1 MDTLTGKKIGFIGGG
16 RMGEGIFS
24 GILKAG
30 LIPPQDLYVADILD
44 QRLQELQEKYGLNPI
59 NSSTNEGLKQLI
71 DQVDVVFLAVLPQ
84 VAPKLLPFINQCL
97 DLKRHYVFS
106 IMGGVL
112 TTTLEESLP
121 EVSLVRIMP
130 NTPMS
135 VCEGCAGIVPGKN
148 CKPEHKEMALEIF
161 NRIGLGLLLPEPQ
174 IDPLT
179 GISGCGPAFCGIMIQ
194 ALADGGVYLGLSR
207 ADAIKIAAQTLV
219 GTGKMVLEQGIHPE
233 VLKDNVC
240 SPGGGTIGG
249 TVSLERDGFR
259 AACINA
265 VINSVARMNE
275 VVK

>member
-30 LIPPQDLYVADILD
+30 LIPPEDLYVADIVD

-59 NSSTNEGLKQLI
+59 NSSTNEGIKQLI

-84 VAPKLLPFINQCL
+84 VASKLLPFINQCL
-97 DLKRHYVFS
+97 DLERHYVFS

-112 TTTLEESLP
+112 TSTLEETLTQ
-121 EVSLVRIMP
+121 VSLVRIMP

-135 VCEGCAGIVPGKN
+135 VCAGCAGIVPGKN
-148 CKPEHKEMALEIF
+148 CKPEHKAMALEIF
-161 NRIGLGLLLPEPQ
+161 NQIGLGLLLPEPQ

-233 VLKDNVC
+233 ILKDNVC

-265 VINSVARMNE
+265 VINAVDRMNE

>member
-1 MDTLTGKKIGFIGGG
+1 MDTLAGKKIGFIGGG

-30 LIPPQDLYVADILD
+30 LIPPEDLYVADIVD

-59 NSSTNEGLKQLI
+59 NSSTNEGIKQLI

-97 DLKRHYVFS
+97 DLERHYVFS

-112 TTTLEESLP
+112 TSTLEETLTQ
-121 EVSLVRIMP
+121 VSLVRIMP

-135 VCEGCAGIVPGKN
+135 VCAGCAGIVPGRN
-148 CKPEHKEMALEIF
+148 CKPEHKAMALEIF
-161 NRIGLGLLLPEPQ
+161 NQIGLGLLLPEPQ

-233 VLKDNVC
+233 ILKDNVC

-265 VINSVARMNE
+265 VINAVDRMNE

>member
-1 MDTLTGKKIGFIGGG
+1 MSIITGKKIGFIGGG

-30 LIPPQDLYVADILD
+30 IIPSQDLYVADIRD
-44 QRLQELQEKYGLNPI
+44 ERLEELKAQYGMNVI
-59 NSSTNEGLKQLI
+59 NSSTNDGLKQLI
-71 DQVDVVFLAVLPQ
+71 DSVDVVFLAILPQ
-84 VAPKLLPFINQCL
+84 IAPKLLPFINQCL
-97 DLKRHYVFS
+97 DVEKHYVFS

-112 TTTLEESLP
+112 TTTIEE
-121 EVSLVRIMP
+121 EIKEASLVRIMP

-194 ALADGGVYLGLSR
+194 ALADGGVYLGLTR
-207 ADAIKIAAQTLV
+207 DDAIKIAAQTLV

-249 TVSLERDGFR
+249 TVSLERNGFR
-259 AACINA
+259 AACIDA
-265 VINSVARMNE
+265 VIDAVNRMNE

>member
-30 LIPPQDLYVADILD
+30 LIPPEDLYVADIVD

-59 NSSTNEGLKQLI
+59 NSSTNEGIKQLI

-84 VAPKLLPFINQCL
+84 VAPKLLPCINQCL
-97 DLKRHYVFS
+97 DLERHYVFS

-112 TTTLEESLP
+112 TSTLEETLTQ
-121 EVSLVRIMP
+121 VSLVRIMP

-135 VCEGCAGIVPGKN
+135 VCAGCAGIVPGKN
-148 CKPEHKEMALEIF
+148 CKPEHKAMALEIF
-161 NRIGLGLLLPEPQ
+161 NQIGLGLLLPEPQ

-233 VLKDNVC
+233 ILKDNVC

-265 VINSVARMNE
+265 VINAVDRMNE

>member
-30 LIPPQDLYVADILD
+30 LIPPEDLYVADIVD

-59 NSSTNEGLKQLI
+59 NSSTNEGIKQLI

-97 DLKRHYVFS
+97 DLERHYVFS

-112 TTTLEESLP
+112 TSTLEETLTQ
-121 EVSLVRIMP
+121 VSLVRIMP

-135 VCEGCAGIVPGKN
+135 VCAGCAGIVPGKN
-148 CKPEHKEMALEIF
+148 CKPEHKAMALEIF
-161 NRIGLGLLLPEPQ
+161 NQIGLGLLLPEPQ

-233 VLKDNVC
+233 ILKDNVC

-265 VINSVARMNE
+265 VINAVDRMNE

>member
-1 MDTLTGKKIGFIGGG
+1 MSTLTGKKIGFIGGG

-30 LIPPQDLYVADILD
+30 LIDPKNLYVADIRED
-44 QRLQELQEKYGLNPI
+44 HLQDLKAQYGINTV

-71 DQVDVVFLAVLPQ
+71 DSVDVVFLAVLPQ
-84 VAPKLLPFINQCL
+84 IAPKLLPYINSCL
-97 DLKRHYVFS
+97 DTNKHYVFS

-112 TTTLEESLP
+112 TTTIEEQITQASLI
-121 EVSLVRIMP
+121 RIMP

-148 CKPEHKEMALEIF
+148 AKQEHKDMAMEIF
-161 NRIGLGLLLPEPQ
+161 NTIGLGIVLPESQ

-194 ALADGGVYLGLSR
+194 ALADGGVYLGLNRS
-207 ADAIKIAAQTLV
+207 DAIKIAAQTLV

-233 VLKDNVC
+233 ILKDNVC

-249 TVSLERDGFR
+249 AVSLERDGFR

-265 VINSVARMNE
+265 VINAVNRMNE

>member
-30 LIPPQDLYVADILD
+30 LIPPEDLYVADIVD

-59 NSSTNEGLKQLI
+59 NSSTNEGIKQLI

-97 DLKRHYVFS
+97 DLERHYVFS

-112 TTTLEESLP
+112 TSTLEETLTQ
-121 EVSLVRIMP
+121 VSLVRIMP

-135 VCEGCAGIVPGKN
+135 VCAGCAGIVPGKN
-148 CKPEHKEMALEIF
+148 CKPEHKAMALEIF
-161 NRIGLGLLLPEPQ
+161 NQIGLGLLLPEPQ
-174 IDPLT
+174 IDPFT

-233 VLKDNVC
+233 ILKDNVC

-265 VINSVARMNE
+265 VINAVDRMNE

>member
-1 MDTLTGKKIGFIGGG
+1 
-16 RMGEGIFS
+16 MGEGIFS

-30 LIPPQDLYVADILD
+30 LIPPEDLYVADIVD

-59 NSSTNEGLKQLI
+59 NSSTNEGIKQLI

-97 DLKRHYVFS
+97 DLERHYVFS

-112 TTTLEESLP
+112 TSTLEETLTQ
-121 EVSLVRIMP
+121 VSLVRIMP

-135 VCEGCAGIVPGKN
+135 VCAGCAGIVPGKN
-148 CKPEHKEMALEIF
+148 CKPEHKAMALEIF
-161 NRIGLGLLLPEPQ
+161 NQIGLGLLLPEPQ

-233 VLKDNVC
+233 ILKDNVC

-265 VINSVARMNE
+265 VINAVDRMNE

>member
-1 MDTLTGKKIGFIGGG
+1 MSMVTGKKIGFIGGG

-24 GILKAG
+24 GILKANI
-30 LIPPQDLYVADILD
+30 IPPQDLYVADIREERLD
-44 QRLQELQEKYGLNPI
+44 ELKKQYGMHVI
-59 NSSTNEGLKQLI
+59 HSATNDGLKELI
-71 DQVDVVFLAVLPQ
+71 DRVDVVFLAILPQ
-84 VAPKLLPFINQCL
+84 VAPKLLPFINECL
-97 DLKRHYVFS
+97 DDSRHYVFS

-112 TTTLEESLP
+112 TKTIEQEIKSA
-121 EVSLVRIMP
+121 SLVRIMP

-148 CKPEHKEMALEIF
+148 CRPEHKDMALEIF
-161 NRIGLGLLLPEPQ
+161 NRIGLGLFLPEPQ

-179 GISGCGPAFCGIMIQ
+179 GISGCGPAFCGIMTR
-194 ALADGGVYLGLSR
+194 D
-207 ADAIKIAAQTLV
+207 DAIKIAAQTLV

-233 VLKDNVC
+233 ILKDNVC

-249 TVSLERDGFR
+249 TVSLERSGFR

-265 VINSVARMNE
+265 VLDAVDRMNE

>member
-1 MDTLTGKKIGFIGGG
+1 
-16 RMGEGIFS
+16 MGEGIFS
-24 GILKAG
+24 GILKAD
-30 LIPPQDLYVADILD
+30 LIPPQDLYVADIRED
-44 QRLQELQEKYGLNPI
+44 HLQALKAQYGMNI
-59 NSSTNEGLKQLI
+59 VNSSTNEGLKQLI
-71 DQVDVVFLAVLPQ
+71 DSVDVVFLAILPQ
-84 VAPKLLPFINQCL
+84 VAPKLLPYINSCL
-97 DLKRHYVFS
+97 DPQKHFVFS

-112 TTTLEESLP
+112 TTTIEEQITETSLI
-121 EVSLVRIMP
+121 RIMP

-148 CKPEHKEMALEIF
+148 AKQEHKDMAAEIF
-161 NRIGLGLLLPEPQ
+161 NAIGLGLFLPEAQ

-233 VLKDNVC
+233 ILKDNVC

-265 VINSVARMNE
+265 VINAVNRMNE

>member
-1 MDTLTGKKIGFIGGG
+1 MSTLTGKKIGFIGGG

-30 LIPPQDLYVADILD
+30 LIPASDLYVADIRED
-44 QRLQELQEKYGLNPI
+44 HLQALQKQYGMNVI
-59 NSSTNEGLKQLI
+59 NSSTNEGLKQL
-71 DQVDVVFLAVLPQ
+71 VDSVDIVFLAILPQ
-84 VAPKLLPFINQCL
+84 VAPKLLPYINSCL
-97 DLKRHYVFS
+97 DPAKHYVFS

-112 TTTLEESLP
+112 TTTIEEQITETSLI
-121 EVSLVRIMP
+121 RIMP

-148 CKPEHKEMALEIF
+148 AKAEHKAIADEIF
-161 NRIGLGLLLPEPQ
+161 NAIGLGLFLPEAQ

-207 ADAIKIAAQTLV
+207 SDAIKIAAQTLV

-265 VINSVARMNE
+265 VINAVNRMNE

>member
-30 LIPPQDLYVADILD
+30 LIPPEDLYVADIVD

-59 NSSTNEGLKQLI
+59 NSSTNEGIKQLI

-84 VAPKLLPFINQCL
+84 VASKLLPFINQCL
-97 DLKRHYVFS
+97 DLERHYVFS

-112 TTTLEESLP
+112 TSTLEETLTQ
-121 EVSLVRIMP
+121 VSLVRIMP

-135 VCEGCAGIVPGKN
+135 VCAGCAGIVPGKN
-148 CKPEHKEMALEIF
+148 CKPEHKAMALEIF
-161 NRIGLGLLLPEPQ
+161 NQIGLGLLLPEPQ

-207 ADAIKIAAQTLV
+207 ADAIKIVAQTLV

-233 VLKDNVC
+233 ILKDNVC

-265 VINSVARMNE
+265 VINAVDRMNE

>member
-30 LIPPQDLYVADILD
+30 LIPPEDLYVADIVD

-59 NSSTNEGLKQLI
+59 NSSTNEGIKQLI

-97 DLKRHYVFS
+97 DLERHYVFS

-112 TTTLEESLP
+112 TYTLEETLP
-121 EVSLVRIMP
+121 QVSLVRIMP

-135 VCEGCAGIVPGKN
+135 VCAGCAGIVPGKN
-148 CKPEHKEMALEIF
+148 CKPEHKAMALEIF
-161 NRIGLGLLLPEPQ
+161 NQIGLGLLLPEPQ

-233 VLKDNVC
+233 ILKDNVC

-265 VINSVARMNE
+265 VINAVDRMNE

>member
-1 MDTLTGKKIGFIGGG
+1 MAVLTGKKIGFIGGG

-30 LIPPQDLYVADILD
+30 LIPPQDLYVADIREDHLK
-44 QRLQELQEKYGLNPI
+44 ELQAQYGLNPV

-71 DQVDVVFLAVLPQ
+71 DSVDVVFLAVLPQ
-84 VAPKLLPFINQCL
+84 VAPKLLPFINSCL
-97 DLKRHYVFS
+97 DPEKHYVFS

-112 TTTLEESLP
+112 TTTIEESVP
-121 EVSLVRIMP
+121 ETSLVRIMP

-161 NRIGLGLLLPEPQ
+161 NKIGLGLLLPEPQ

-233 VLKDNVC
+233 ILKDNVC

-265 VINSVARMNE
+265 VINAVERMNE

>member
-16 RMGEGIFS
+16 RMGGGIFS

>member
-30 LIPPQDLYVADILD
+30 LIPPEDLYVADIVD

-59 NSSTNEGLKQLI
+59 NSSTNEGIKQLI

-97 DLKRHYVFS
+97 DLERHYVFS

-112 TTTLEESLP
+112 TSTLEETLTQ
-121 EVSLVRIMP
+121 VSLVRIMP

-135 VCEGCAGIVPGKN
+135 VCAGCAGIVPGKN
-148 CKPEHKEMALEIF
+148 CKPEHKAMALEIF
-161 NRIGLGLLLPEPQ
+161 NQIGLGLLLPEPQ

-207 ADAIKIAAQTLV
+207 ADAIKIAAQTWWVRERWFWNRESTRRFSRTTSALPAAV
-219 GTGKMVLEQGIHPE
+219 PSAAPSLWSGT
-233 VLKDNVC
+233 D
-240 SPGGGTIGG
+240 
-249 TVSLERDGFR
+249 
-259 AACINA
+259 
-265 VINSVARMNE
+265 SVRPALTRSSMRLTA
-275 VVK
+275 

>member
-1 MDTLTGKKIGFIGGG
+1 MDTLTGEKIGFIGGG

-30 LIPPQDLYVADILD
+30 LIPPEDLYVADIVD

-59 NSSTNEGLKQLI
+59 NSSTNEGIKQLI

-97 DLKRHYVFS
+97 DLERHYVFS

-112 TTTLEESLP
+112 TSTLEETLTQ
-121 EVSLVRIMP
+121 VSLVRIMP

-135 VCEGCAGIVPGKN
+135 VCAGCAGIVPGKN
-148 CKPEHKEMALEIF
+148 CKPEHKAMALEIF
-161 NRIGLGLLLPEPQ
+161 NQIGLGLLLPEPQ

-233 VLKDNVC
+233 ILKDNVC

-265 VINSVARMNE
+265 VINAVDRMNE

>member
-1 MDTLTGKKIGFIGGG
+1 MSTLTGKKIGFIGGG

-24 GILKAG
+24 GILKAD
-30 LIPPQDLYVADILD
+30 LIPPQDLYVADIRED
-44 QRLQELQEKYGLNPI
+44 HLQALKAQYGMNI
-59 NSSTNEGLKQLI
+59 VNSSTNEGLKQLI
-71 DQVDVVFLAVLPQ
+71 DSVDVVFLAILPQ
-84 VAPKLLPFINQCL
+84 VAPKLLPYINSCL
-97 DLKRHYVFS
+97 DPQKHFVFS

-112 TTTLEESLP
+112 TTTIEEQITETSLI
-121 EVSLVRIMP
+121 RIMP

-148 CKPEHKEMALEIF
+148 AKQEHKDMAAEIF
-161 NRIGLGLLLPEPQ
+161 NAIGLGLFLPEAQ

-233 VLKDNVC
+233 ILKDNVC

-265 VINSVARMNE
+265 VINAVNRMNV